1 MDIRIK
7 SRKVNLIKNRMVI
20 NYENAYFDEKFI
32 VSLTHQRASHISTKI
47 AFKLLHTNLFHIVL
61 LSIFLTIGT
70 SKLYSQENPKKL
82 KIPVIEKSV
91 EATDSISI
99 QPLAF
104 PKKESDST
112 KTDSVKKKKS
122 VLEGIVKRNA
132 VDFERINQKKKLITL
147 YNKAELY
154 YLDVVLKAGIIVMDY
169 AKNEVYAGRIKD
181 SAGNFS
187 QRPVFTQGATVIEP
201 DSIRFNFKTKKVLI
215 WNSRSKQGEL
225 NFIAERA
232 KKENDSVY
240 FMENV
245 KFTTAEDI
253 DDPEYYFLARRA
265 KFVPKKKVVVGVTNM
280 YIADVPTPIG
290 LPFAFF
296 PMTETSQSGV
306 ILPTF
311 NDTQR
316 QGYSLQ
322 NGGYYFALSDNYDL
336 TFLGDYYTNGSYAM
350 RFESSYANRYR
361 FSGNLNVRFEN
372 QITSERGF
380 PDYAKSNIYNIQWS
394 HSQDAKANPNSRF
407 SASVNLGSST
417 YFQNSLNQ
425 VNVGARLNNT
435 LSSSISYSKTFTTVP
450 SVNMSL
456 TATHSQN
463 TQTQS
468 INMTLPTL
476 QLSVDRVFPFASED
490 QPKRG
495 FIKNINFQYN
505 LRGENRIQTTDSL
518 FFKSQM
524 FTDAKVG
531 FQHSIPLTTNFK
543 VFKHFSVSTGMNYN
557 EVWYLKTIRKNFDE
571 EQGSLVESEVSKFD
585 AFRTY
590 NFTTSVGTTIYG
602 TFDRG
607 ADKKIQAIR
616 HVMRPSVSY
625 AYTPSFEKYYDTY
638 ATDAS
643 GTMREDYT
651 RFEGG
656 IFGAPGRAYA
666 NNVGISLNNTFE
678 AKVRSKD
685 STATEPKKVMLL
697 NNLNFTTSYNI
708 AADSLAW
715 SPLRVSGGTLLFK
728 DKMNINFAATLDP
741 YAIDNSGRRIEQY
754 NIANGGSLFRMTSA
768 NFTANY
774 SLKSAG
780 AANEEE
786 KSNIQGARNGGR
798 EDDLFGTN
806 VDFSERSESQFDADD
821 KKKEPSE
828 FFKSNIPWD
837 LTLAYSLTSGTVNN
851 QNEIIGNSI
860 MISANIDISPKWK
873 IGIST
878 GYDFVQQGVTFTQL
892 RFERDLLSWRMDFNW
907 TPIGENAFWG
917 FFIGIKSGMLSD
929 IKWDKRTLPQRTPP
943 R

>member
-1 MDIRIK
+1 MTHQ
-7 SRKVNLIKNRMVI
+7 
-20 NYENAYFDEKFI
+20 I
-32 VSLTHQRASHISTKI
+32 VSHIFTKI
-47 AFKLLHTNLFHIVL
+47 AFKLLRTNLFHIVL
-61 LSIFLTIGT
+61 LAIFLTIGT

-82 KIPVIEKSV
+82 TVTIPERKEDVPDTLAIQ
-91 EATDSISI
+91 AIDIPTQLNDSI
-99 QPLAF
+99 
-104 PKKESDST
+104 
-112 KTDSVKKKKS
+112 KTDTLKKKKS
-122 VLEGIVKRNA
+122 VLEGIVRRNA
-132 VDFERINQKKKLITL
+132 IDYERIDQKRKLVTL
-147 YNKAELY
+147 YNQAELY
-154 YLDVVLKAGIIVMDY
+154 YLDVELKAGIIVMDY

-181 SAGNFS
+181 STGNYT
-187 QRPVFTQGATVIEP
+187 QRPVFTQGSNIVEP

-225 NFIAERA
+225 NFIAETA

-240 FMENV
+240 FMKNV

-253 DDPEYYFLARRA
+253 DDPEYYFLARKA

-306 ILPTF
+306 IIPTF
-311 NDTQR
+311 NDTRR

-350 RFESSYANRYR
+350 RFESSYASRYR
-361 FSGNLNVRFEN
+361 FRGNVNLRFEN

-394 HSQDAKANPNSRF
+394 HSQDTKSNPNSRF

-425 VNVGARLNNT
+425 NNVGSRLNNT
-435 LSSSISYSKTFTTVP
+435 LSSSVSYSKTFNTVP
-450 SVNMSL
+450 IVNLSL

-463 TQTQS
+463 TQTEE

-490 QPKRG
+490 QPKKG

-505 LRGENRIQTTDSL
+505 LRGENQIRTNDSL
-518 FFKSQM
+518 FFTSQM
-524 FTDAKVG
+524 FKDAKVG
-531 FQHSIPLTTNFK
+531 FQHSIPLNTNFK
-543 VFKHFSVSTGMNYN
+543 VFKHFSVSTGANYN
-557 EVWYLKTIRKNFDE
+557 EVWYLKTIRKNFDQD
-571 EQGSLVESEVSKFD
+571 QGRVVESEVNKFD

-590 NFTTSVGTTIYG
+590 SFSSSIGTTIYG
-602 TFDRG
+602 TFNFGETKR
-607 ADKKIQAIR
+607 IQAIR

-625 AYTPSFEKYYDTY
+625 SYTPSFEKYYDTY
-638 ATDAS
+638 AFDAS
-643 GTMREDYT
+643 GEMRKDYT

-656 IFGAPGRAYA
+656 IFGAPGKSNS
-666 NNVGISLNNTFE
+666 NNIGFSLNNTFE
-678 AKVRSKD
+678 AKVTSKD

-697 NNLNFTTSYNI
+697 NNLNFSTSYNI
-708 AADSLAW
+708 AADSLPW

-728 DKMNINFAATLDP
+728 DKMNINFGATLDP
-741 YAIDNSGRRIEQY
+741 YAINNANQRIEEY
-754 NIANGGSLFRMTSA
+754 NIDNGGSLFRMTSA
-768 NFTANY
+768 NMTVNY
-774 SLKSAG
+774 SFSSTGTGDDNK
-780 AANEEE
+780 NE
-786 KSNIQGARNGGR
+786 QGARNGGR

-806 VDFSERSESQFDADD
+806 DNFGDERDHLNDADD
-821 KKKEPSE
+821 NEKKEQPQSE
-828 FFKSNIPWD
+828 FYHQVLPWD
-837 LTLAYSLTSGTVNN
+837 LTVAYSLTYSNLSR
-851 QNEIIGNSI
+851 ERKISGNSI
-860 MISANIDISPKWK
+860 MLSGNVDISPKWK
-873 IGIST
+873 IGVST
-878 GYDFVQQGVTFTQL
+878 GYDFVQKGVTFTQL

-907 TPIGENAFWG
+907 TPFGDNAYWG

-929 IKWDKRTLPQRTPP
+929 IKWEKRTQPTRTI

>member
-1 MDIRIK
+1 MTHQ
-7 SRKVNLIKNRMVI
+7 
-20 NYENAYFDEKFI
+20 I
-32 VSLTHQRASHISTKI
+32 VSHIFTKI
-47 AFKLLHTNLFHIVL
+47 AFKLLRTNLFHIVL
-61 LSIFLTIGT
+61 LAIFLTIGT

-82 KIPVIEKSV
+82 TVTIPEIKEDTINKLTIN
-91 EATDSISI
+91 ELQI
-99 QPLAF
+99 
-104 PKKESDST
+104 PKKEGDSS
-112 KTDSVKKKKS
+112 KTDTLKKKKS
-122 VLEGIVKRNA
+122 VLEGIVRRTA
-132 VDFERINQKKKLITL
+132 VDYEKIDQKKKQVTL
-147 YNKAELY
+147 YNQAELY
-154 YLDVVLKAGIIVMDY
+154 YLDVELKAGIIVMDY

-181 SAGNFS
+181 SAGNYT
-187 QRPVFTQGATVIEP
+187 QRPVFTQGSNIVEP

-225 NFIAERA
+225 NFIAETA

-240 FMENV
+240 FMKNV

-253 DDPEYYFLARRA
+253 DDPEYYFLARKA

-306 ILPTF
+306 IIPTF
-311 NDTQR
+311 NDTRR

-350 RFESSYANRYR
+350 RFESSYASRYR
-361 FSGNLNVRFEN
+361 FRGNVNLRFEN

-394 HSQDAKANPNSRF
+394 HSQDTKSNPNSRF

-425 VNVGARLNNT
+425 NNVGSRLNNT
-435 LSSSISYSKTFTTVP
+435 LSSSVSYSKTFNTVP
-450 SVNMSL
+450 IVNLSL

-463 TQTQS
+463 TQTEE

-490 QPKRG
+490 QPKKG

-505 LRGENRIQTTDSL
+505 LRGENQIRTNDSL
-518 FFKSQM
+518 FFTSQM
-524 FTDAKVG
+524 FKDAKLG
-531 FQHSIPLTTNFK
+531 FQHSIPLNTNFK
-543 VFKHFSVSTGMNYN
+543 VFKHFSVSTGANYN
-557 EVWYLKTIRKNFDE
+557 EVWYLKTIRKNFDQD
-571 EQGSLVESEVSKFD
+571 QGRVVESEVNKFD

-590 NFTTSVGTTIYG
+590 SFSSSIGTTIYG
-602 TFDRG
+602 TFNFGETKR
-607 ADKKIQAIR
+607 IQAIR

-625 AYTPSFEKYYDTY
+625 SYTPSFEKYYDTY
-638 ATDAS
+638 AFDAS
-643 GTMREDYT
+643 GEMRKDYT

-656 IFGAPGRAYA
+656 IFGAPGKSNS
-666 NNVGISLNNTFE
+666 NNIGFSLNNTFE
-678 AKVRSKD
+678 AKVTSKD

-697 NNLNFTTSYNI
+697 NNLNFSTSYNI
-708 AADSLAW
+708 AADSLPW

-728 DKMNINFAATLDP
+728 DKMNINFGATLDP
-741 YAIDNSGRRIEQY
+741 YAINNANQRIEKY
-754 NIANGGSLFRMTSA
+754 NIDNGGSLFRMTSA
-768 NFTANY
+768 NMTVNY
-774 SLKSAG
+774 SFSSTGTDDDNK
-780 AANEEE
+780 NE
-786 KSNIQGARNGGR
+786 QGARNGGR

-806 VDFSERSESQFDADD
+806 DNFGDERDHLNDADD
-821 KKKEPSE
+821 NEKKEQPQSE
-828 FFKSNIPWD
+828 FYHQVLPWD
-837 LTLAYSLTSGTVNN
+837 LTVAYSLTYSNLSR
-851 QNEIIGNSI
+851 ERKISGNSI
-860 MISANIDISPKWK
+860 MLSGNVDISPKWK
-873 IGIST
+873 IGVST
-878 GYDFVQQGVTFTQL
+878 GYDFVQKGVTFTQL

-907 TPIGENAFWG
+907 TPFGDNAYWG

-929 IKWDKRTLPQRTPP
+929 IKWEKRTQPTRTI